1 MKIGIIGTGNI
12 GSAVGKRW
20 VAAGHQV
27 MFGSRDPQKAATLA
41 EQIGANAKGG
51 SYADAVSFGDALLL
65 ATPWSATREVLE
77 SLGSLEGKTLVDC
90 TNNVTGDERGG
101 STSEQIAGWAKGAKV
116 VKAFNTIFY
125 QILESDSSSTQERPT
140 VFIVGDDDVKP
151 IVTQLVLD
159 AGCEPIDA
167 GPLSNTRYLD
177 ALAQFII
184 HLGYGRGMGQHIT
197 YKLMR
202 M

>member
-1 MKIGIIGTGNI
+1 
-12 GSAVGKRW
+12 
-20 VAAGHQV
+20 
-27 MFGSRDPQKAATLA
+27 
-41 EQIGANAKGG
+41 
-51 SYADAVSFGDALLL
+51 
-65 ATPWSATREVLE
+65 
-77 SLGSLEGKTLVDC
+77 
-90 TNNVTGDERGG
+90 
-101 STSEQIAGWAKGAKV
+101 V

-125 QILESDSSSTQERPT
+125 QILEDPSPTQERPT

-151 IVTQLVLD
+151 TVAQLVLD

-167 GPLSNTRYLD
+167 GPLSNTRYVD